1 MINWLNEPLNETD
14 IYFDVV
20 SKYYEDLMELIERH
34 PGININVDPDY
45 FKIKFL
51 HLLVVTV
58 ILVKILFLLL
68 VVYSIMP
75 KRLLK

>member
-14 IYFDVV
+14 IYFDVA

-51 HLLVVTV
+51 HLLHRHSN
-58 ILVKILFLLL
+58 I
-68 VVYSIMP
+68 
-75 KRLLK
+75 R